1 VGQAHWAGY
10 PADVTPI
17 CATCGTDFACYD
29 ATPQSA
35 ADGWFTCPRRCAV
48 CANSL
53 LDGAAVMEHPGLGAQ
68 IHLAC
73 CPTPEEPEL
82 PDYGSVFA

>member
-1 VGQAHWAGY
+1 M
-10 PADVTPI
+10 TPI

-29 ATPQSA
+29 SRPQPA

-48 CANSL
+48 CSDSL
-53 LDGAAVMEHPGLGAQ
+53 LDGSAVMEHPGLGAR

-73 CPTPEEPEL
+73 CPDPEEPDPWPVL
-82 PDYGSVFA
+82 SGLDVAPTARV